1 MLAMFGD
8 RPPPA
13 ALGDGFRLVYAG
25 GLTPIRGVEEMISAL
40 GEVSAEHDA
49 RLAIYGRF
57 SPSGF
62 EQEIR
67 ALPAFRLVDY
77 HGEVPYEQLPAG
89 LAQAHAGVVCFLPVP
104 NNVNTGPTKLFEYMA
119 SGLPVVARRSPS
131 GAGN

>member
-1 MLAMFGD
+1 
-8 RPPPA
+8 
-13 ALGDGFRLVYAG
+13 
-25 GLTPIRGVEEMISAL
+25 MIAAL
-40 GEVSAEHDA
+40 GEVPAEHAA

-67 ALPAFRLVDY
+67 ALPSFRLVDY

-104 NNVNTGPTKLFEYMA
+104 NNVNSGPTKLFEYMA
-119 SGLPVVARRSPS
+119 SGLPVVASAFPLWREVIEGSDCGS
-131 GAGN
+131 V